1 MRHLCISALA
11 LPTVL
16 LAACLVLAPP
26 VLAKDKQPHWVAAW
40 GSSQMIAEGNN
51 ALTPEQLTD
60 ATLRQVVRVT
70 YPGQSYRVRLS
81 NIYGKEPLTVDSVRI
96 ARIATPDTSTIDTA
110 TTAKVLF
117 GGRDKVTIPAG
128 ADYLSDPVA
137 VDLPGLSDAAI
148 SLHIATPPMVQTGH
162 PGARTPSYL
171 VKGNRVDDAALA
183 DATVF
188 QRWYLISGL
197 EVAAKPKTRAIVAF
211 GDSITDG
218 YGVKDNRNTRWGDG
232 LMKRLAATGRPLPV
246 LNGGIGGNRMLL
258 DGLGPNALARF
269 DREVLSPPNVGYVIL
284 LEGVNDLGT
293 LTRDASATPE
303 AHADLVANVTAGYA
317 QLIHKARSQGI
328 KVYGATVM
336 PYAGNTY
343 YHPEPVSEAD
353 RQAINAWIRTPGNFD
368 AVIDFDAAMRDPAQ
382 PDRLLPA
389 YDSGDHLHPSEAGYK
404 AMADAVPLELF
415 K

>member
-1 MRHLCISALA
+1 MRHLRFSALA
-11 LPTVL
+11 

-26 VLAKDKQPHWVAAW
+26 VLAKDKEHWVAAW

-70 YPGQSYRVRLS
+70 YPGKAYRLRLS
-81 NIYGKEPLTVDSVRI
+81 NVYGKEPLTVDSVRI

-110 TTAKVLF
+110 TTVKVLF
-117 GGRDKVTIPAG
+117 AGRDKVTIPSG

-137 VDLPGLSDAAI
+137 IDLPGLSDTAI
-148 SLHIATPPMVQTGH
+148 SFHIATPPTVQTGH

-171 VKGNRVDDAALA
+171 VKGNRVDDASLS

-232 LMKRLAATGRPLPV
+232 LMKRLAAAGRPLPV

-293 LTRDASATPE
+293 LTRDAPATQE
-303 AHADLVANVTAGYA
+303 AHAELVAQVTSGYA
-317 QLIHKARSQGI
+317 QLVHKARSQGI
-328 KVYGATVM
+328 KVYGATIM

-343 YHPEPVSEAD
+343 YHPEPVNEAD